1 VGCSQLADKVAI
13 SQMDTTTAHVAR
25 EDYQASNMICDDV
38 YMVNNKNENSLQDDW
53 LSCSEEIPFSLQCG
67 KTLISSHAASQ
78 AQYMV
83 HVHGTLTNIVVV
95 GNFDTG
101 SSVPCTKTLI
111 NPASSFVSNEEIDK
125 SVNILKKFWRDLSL
139 VEQEEASHNTHV

>member
-1 VGCSQLADKVAI
+1 
-13 SQMDTTTAHVAR
+13 
-25 EDYQASNMICDDV
+25 
-38 YMVNNKNENSLQDDW
+38 
-53 LSCSEEIPFSLQCG
+53 
-67 KTLISSHAASQ
+67 
-78 AQYMV
+78 MV